1 MGTKLSYTSS
11 MTRKDGKAK
20 GVIKTG
26 VTLTRFTDSL
36 GRYTLLDISTARGSC
51 MAEEVRKVKHEMW

>member
-11 MTRKDGKAK
+11 MTKKDGKAK

-36 GRYTLLDISTARGSC
+36 GKVHVIRHIYRKRELYGGGS
-51 MAEEVRKVKHEMW
+51 KKG